1 MIAVAGALA
10 FALAQPYLRFVTV
23 GGSPG
28 QMMWLRLGVAGVI
41 VLALGNA
48 GVTSVAFLGDLR
60 SLRSMFAEV
69 RPGDPAFLTADE
81 EAALSWMR
89 ERSPR
94 DAAFLRSPR
103 PFGTEPIL
111 ILGWRRLYLGMAES
125 FYNEIQFR
133 SPGHPSA
140 PPAVWAEL
148 NRREALQRTV
158 FSERSLAPDSLA
170 LLRDFPR
177 PLYIWWG
184 TRLGG
189 SVLSPTLLTPGV
201 RRSAIAARHIRGG
214 RAVPEWR
221 SGSAGAA
228 PGGGRGPA
236 FARSRARPYDGTSSV
251 GTTLHAASQRG
262 VVHLLEAAVRN
273 PGWLEIPART
283 RMRLR
288 CGPGAEPSG
297 VGPA

>member
-60 SLRSMFAEV
+60 SLRSIFAEV

-111 ILGWRRLYLGMAES
+111 ILGWRRLYVGMAES

-133 SPGHPSA
+133 SPGHLSA

-148 NRREALQRTV
+148 KRREALQRTV

-189 SVLSPTLLTPGV
+189 
-201 RRSAIAARHIRGG
+201 G
-214 RAVPEWR
+214 RALADAADAG
-221 SGSAGAA
+221 GSAKRDRGASH
-228 PGGGRGPA
+228 PGWTSRAGVALRQRWRRAGR
-236 FARSRARPYDGTSSV
+236 RSRAGLCSV
-251 GTTLHAASQRG
+251 PRAP
-262 VVHLLEAAVRN
+262 V
-273 PGWLEIPART
+273 
-283 RMRLR
+283 
-288 CGPGAEPSG
+288 
-297 VGPA
+297 